1 MNQIHKQ
8 YSRLFF
14 LMQFS
19 TIQLVKSLESN
30 SPELYKT
37 LRMVYKAL
45 HHVKDRYVDGIRNY
59 SPKEFK
65 SFDNLPAHHFS
76 AWKGLESIIGDVIK
90 RSGINAT
97 SCLEFGVEYGY
108 STAVFANYFDK
119 VTGVDLFTGD
129 IHAGYKGNIF
139 DAAADNLKDFKNITL
154 IKNDYKDFIKDHHL
168 SYDLIHVDII
178 HTYEATY
185 ECGFWAAEHSGCTLF
200 HDTES
205 FSSVKKAVR
214 DIAKK
219 SGKRFYNYPYYN
231 GLGILF

>member
-1 MNQIHKQ
+1 MVAVSFMGQ
-8 YSRLFF
+8 FTF
-14 LMQFS
+14 MQW
-19 TIQLVKSLESN
+19 VKSFERSHPK
-30 SPELYKT
+30 SFKELYK
-37 LRMVYKAL
+37 VYKDL
-45 HHVKDRYVDGIRNY
+45 HHVKDRYIDGIRTY
-59 SPKEFK
+59 KPKEFR
-65 SFDNLPAHHFS
+65 SFDNLPTVNFS

-90 RSGINAT
+90 RRGINCN

-129 IHAGYKGNIF
+129 VHAGFKENVF
-139 DAAADNLKDFKNITL
+139 EVASVNLKAFKNITL
-154 IKNDYKDFIKDHHL
+154 IKNDYKDFIKDNHS

-185 ECGFWAAEHSGCTLF
+185 ECGLWSAEHSDCTLF

-219 SGKRFYNYPYYN
+219 VAKGFIIITIIM
-231 GLGILF
+231 GLGYFIDR

>member
-1 MNQIHKQ
+1 M
-8 YSRLFF
+8 
-14 LMQFS
+14 
-19 TIQLVKSLESN
+19 QLVKSLEN
-30 SPELYKT
+30 NNPQL
-37 LRMVYKAL
+37 YKAL
-45 HHVKDRYVDGIRNY
+45 RVVYKRLQHVKDQYVDGIRTY
-59 SPKEFK
+59 TPKELK
-65 SFDNLPAHHFS
+65 SFDNLPTRNFS
-76 AWKGLESIIGDVIK
+76 AWKGLELIIGDVIK
-90 RSGINAT
+90 RSGINCR

-129 IHAGYKGNIF
+129 VHAGFKENVF
-139 DAAADNLKDFKNITL
+139 EVASANLKDFKNITL
-154 IKNDYKDFIKDHHL
+154 LKNDYKDFIKDNHS

-185 ECGFWAAEHSGCTLF
+185 ECGFWSAEHSDCTLF

-214 DIAKK
+214 DIARK